1 MHVREDDSKAM
12 LGLYWCNSADTFVD
26 ILNVQGQK
34 KAHWMSETGHL

>member
-26 ILNVQGQK
+26 ILN
-34 KAHWMSETGHL
+34 L